1 MLSRAGFRVL
11 QALKSVP
18 DDQQAAQKNAPKSSE
33 ELMEVHCGGSQHGID
48 GIAGNQVDVHSCL
61 IARLVRR
68 TAPTR
73 RVRFGS
79 KPEFQ
84 TETPPNLSLS

>member
-33 ELMEVHCGGSQHGID
+33 ELMEVQCGGSQHGID
-48 GIAGNQVDVHSCL
+48 GIAGNTL
-61 IARLVRR
+61 EPIAFQPVFALQMSDAWFDRG
-68 TAPTR
+68 AP
-73 RVRFGS
+73 FHPS
-79 KPEFQ
+79 P
-84 TETPPNLSLS
+84 